1 MDVAVKLINIYESNY
16 PEYLSHIFGINGKST
31 LIYFCS
37 ITVNTYTFPAPKV
50 FSVFFAM
57 LKPFIHERTR
67 NKIQVFGHDE
77 KEWKAAL
84 LKCVNA
90 EELPVAY
97 GGTKTD
103 PDGNPNCIQL
113 ASPC

>member
-1 MDVAVKLINIYESNY
+1 
-16 PEYLSHIFGINGKST
+16 
-31 LIYFCS
+31 
-37 ITVNTYTFPAPKV
+37 
-50 FSVFFAM
+50 M

-103 PDGNPNCIQL
+103 PDGNPNCITVV
-113 ASPC
+113 SPWVLYCF